1 MKGLV
6 LVCWAAVA
14 AGCPS
19 PATMGP
25 RVEEEGPAAV
35 EIERLGTGA
44 RVVEWSAP
52 GREQELVIVMVAEPE
67 LEPLGLEG
75 ATGLLLELALE
86 AAGDPGAGR
95 DEASPRAR
103 ALALGGRIEVVADG
117 ALVGWRL
124 VLSPCEAC
132 GTSGSGEA
140 ERLERAWELLLD
152 VALLPELSASTVT
165 RRAEQLR
172 DRLLARVDT
181 MERAAWR
188 WAAALAV
195 GIGRPVGASPTE
207 EAAANVHREALVR
220 LHRAVV
226 SPERMVLVGPVGVGM
241 GERVKARLR
250 ALEPA
255 AGRRVECAAPPQLG
269 FGLAGAGAVVAVEAR
284 RAPGLGVMG
293 RDELEDALISARRD
307 PALGRRRVEL
317 VDLGGS
323 AALVDGGAG
332 SELSLEAW
340 LSAAQDLAATREAKT
355 ADARDALGVAREVLF
370 GSAAPGAV
378 TLGQPV
384 TVWWGEAERFP
395 TLPVR
400 LPREAPICRG
410 R

>member
-1 MKGLV
+1 MKWSWLGCWALV
-6 LVCWAAVA
+6 L
-14 AGCPS
+14 AGCPGG
-19 PATMGP
+19 ATLGP
-25 RVEEEGPAAV
+25 RVEEEAVAPV

-52 GREQELVIVMVAEPE
+52 GREQELLLVMVAEPE

-75 ATGLLLELALE
+75 ATGLLLELSLE
-86 AAGDPGAGR
+86 AAGEPGAGR

-117 ALVGWRL
+117 ALIGWRL
-124 VLSPCEAC
+124 VLMPCAAC
-132 GTSGSGEA
+132 SED
-140 ERLERAWELLLD
+140 RIERAWELLLD

-195 GIGRPVGASPTE
+195 GIGRPAGAGPTE

-220 LHRAVV
+220 LHRTLVN
-226 SPERMVLVGPVGVGM
+226 PERMVLVGPELS
-241 GERVKARLR
+241 ERTKARLR
-250 ALEPA
+250 TLEPVTR
-255 AGRRVECAAPPQLG
+255 RRVECPAPPQLA
-269 FGLAGAGAVVAVEAR
+269 FGLAGAGAVNAVQAR
-284 RAPGLGVMG
+284 RSPGLGVMG
-293 RDELEDALISARRD
+293 RDALEDALMAARRD
-307 PALGRRRVEL
+307 PVLGRRRVEL

-332 SELSLEAW
+332 SEVSLDAW
-340 LSAAQDLAATREAKT
+340 L
-355 ADARDALGVAREVLF
+355 ADAHGLAEDSRPRGRDAVGVAREVLF
-370 GSAAPGAV
+370 GRAAPGAV

-395 TLPVR
+395 TLPVM
-400 LPREAPICRG
+400 LPREAPVCRG

>member
-1 MKGLV
+1 MKWFWLVGWALV
-6 LVCWAAVA
+6 L
-14 AGCPS
+14 AGCPGT
-19 PATMGP
+19 ATLGP
-25 RVEEEGPAAV
+25 RVEVEAV
-35 EIERLGTGA
+35 APVEVERLGTGA
-44 RVVEWSAP
+44 RVVEWSTP
-52 GREQELVIVMVAEPE
+52 GRVQELLLVMVAEPE

-75 ATGLLLELALE
+75 AMGLLMELSLE
-86 AAGDPGAGR
+86 AAGEPGAGR

-103 ALALGGRIEVVADG
+103 ALAIGGRLEVVADG
-117 ALVGWRL
+117 ALIGWRL
-124 VLSPCEAC
+124 VLMPCAAC
-132 GTSGSGEA
+132 EPGEVA
-140 ERLERAWELLLD
+140 RLERAWQILLD

-195 GIGRPVGASPTE
+195 GGGRPSGAAPTE

-220 LHRAVV
+220 LHRAVM
-226 SPERMVLVGPVGVGM
+226 SPERMVLVGPGLS
-241 GERVKARLR
+241 ERVKARLGT
-250 ALEPA
+250 LEPVTR
-255 AGRRVECAAPPQLG
+255 RRVECPAPAQLG
-269 FGLAGAGAVVAVEAR
+269 FGLAGAGAVNAVQAR

-293 RDELEDALISARRD
+293 RNALEDALRAARRD
-307 PALGRRRVEL
+307 PVLGRRRVEL
-317 VDLGGS
+317 VELGGS

-332 SELSLEAW
+332 SEQSLEAW
-340 LSAAQDLAATREAKT
+340 LMAAQELAATREAET
-355 ADARDALGVAREVLF
+355 AAARDALGVAREVLF
-370 GSAAPGAV
+370 GSAAQGAV

-395 TLPVR
+395 TLPVM

>member
-1 MKGLV
+1 MKCSWLLCWALV
-6 LVCWAAVA
+6 L
-14 AGCPS
+14 AGCPGT
-19 PATMGP
+19 ATLGS
-25 RVEEEGPAAV
+25 RVEAEAVAPV

-44 RVVEWSAP
+44 RVVEWSRP
-52 GREQELVIVMVAEPE
+52 GREQELVVLMVAEPE

-75 ATGLLLELALE
+75 AMGLLVELSLE
-86 AAGDPGAGR
+86 AAGEPGAGR

-103 ALALGGRIEVVADG
+103 ALALGGRLEVVADG
-117 ALVGWRL
+117 ALIGWRL
-124 VLSPCEAC
+124 VLMPCAAC
-132 GTSGSGEA
+132 GPGEPGEA
-140 ERLERAWELLLD
+140 LRLERAWELLLD
-152 VALLPELSASTVT
+152 VALLPELPASTVT

-195 GIGRPVGASPTE
+195 GIGRPAGAGPTE

-220 LHRAVV
+220 LHRSVV
-226 SPERMVLVGPVGVGM
+226 SPERMVLVGPGLS
-241 GERVKARLR
+241 ERTKGRLR
-250 ALEPA
+250 TLEPVTR
-255 AGRRVECAAPPQLG
+255 RRVECPAPPQLA
-269 FGLAGAGAVVAVEAR
+269 FGLAGAGAVNAVEAR

-293 RDELEDALISARRD
+293 RDALEDALMAARRD
-307 PALGRRRVEL
+307 PVLGRRRVEL

-332 SELSLEAW
+332 SEQSLEAW
-340 LSAAQDLAATREAKT
+340 LLAAQDLAATREAET
-355 ADARDALGVAREVLF
+355 AAARDALGVARDVLF

-378 TLGQPV
+378 TLGQLV

-395 TLPVR
+395 TLPVM
-400 LPREAPICRG
+400 LPREAPVCRG